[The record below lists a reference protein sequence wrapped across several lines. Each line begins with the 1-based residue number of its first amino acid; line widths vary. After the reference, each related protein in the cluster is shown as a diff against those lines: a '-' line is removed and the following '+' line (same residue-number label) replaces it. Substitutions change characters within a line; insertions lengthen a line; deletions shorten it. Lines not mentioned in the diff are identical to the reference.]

1 MSMKDTLEQIVE
13 AIQAMPVTMG
23 SGLFGKIYEYSRAA
37 VLAVEQLVDVG
48 KVQPDDQSRKDAAMH
63 IVEAAAKVDEVPFG
77 AAEGESFT
85 FDQVLAV
92 NNDNELVIGTPC
104 VAGATVSATVLGEG
118 KAKKVIVY
126 RYKRKSGYHKKNG
139 HRQAYT
145 QVKIDAIN
153 A

>member
-1 MSMKDTLEQIVE
+1 MNENTTILIALAVAVLVGFALLLLYMKKVIKKDTLEQIVE

-77 AAEGESFT
+77 AAEGEMA
-85 FDQVLAV
+85 DVCIEANVKQLPR
-92 NNDNELVIGTPC
+92 NQ
-104 VAGATVSATVLGEG
+104 
-118 KAKKVIVY
+118 
-126 RYKRKSGYHKKNG
+126 
-139 HRQAYT
+139 QA
-145 QVKIDAIN
+145 
-153 A
+153 